1 MDDKN
6 AGILF
11 RAIFDNKSDIDILIP
26 YIICIIFMLITIYYI
41 IRINMTMSKSNWEK
55 NKCLP
60 KFMFVSGFIQKE
72 PGLNVLGSTIK
83 NFKKCIQDGLPFAKP
98 NYKSANKKKH
108 NKRKTLYGGKV

>member
-1 MDDKN
+1 MNSENIKT
-6 AGILF
+6 ILT
-11 RAIFDNKSDIDILIP
+11 IFDNKSDIDILIP
-26 YIICIIFMLITIYYI
+26 YIICIIFILITIYYI

-83 NFKKCIQDGLPFAKP
+83 NFKQCIQDGLPFATPSINIPKQTY
-98 NYKSANKKKH
+98 NFGKSIKQ
-108 NKRKTLYGGKV
+108 TY